1 MQVVSSERIDDS
13 DLYNVTVNMVLK
25 KGGSKKEEKETKP
38 PQKSL
43 ELLSVVEQPDETV
56 SAPAKFTEE
65 TIAAPLNEKIA
76 APVKLSE
83 EPVKPAK
90 KPIVIKPK
98 KIVDKKQVKS
108 PDSNSNFLAAATL
121 FGTEQQAEL
130 DESEKYTSKL
140 ATAEYKKLEKSN
152 KEHEENKPTQVQ
164 HVQTDEEKFSE
175 KELEKAIA
183 LAEKNQDQES
193 VLL

>member
-25 KGGSKKEEKETKP
+25 KGSSKKEEKETKP
-38 PQKSL
+38 PKKSL

-98 KIVDKKQVKS
+98 K
-108 PDSNSNFLAAATL
+108 
-121 FGTEQQAEL
+121 
-130 DESEKYTSKL
+130 
-140 ATAEYKKLEKSN
+140 
-152 KEHEENKPTQVQ
+152 
-164 HVQTDEEKFSE
+164 
-175 KELEKAIA
+175 
-183 LAEKNQDQES
+183 
-193 VLL
+193 